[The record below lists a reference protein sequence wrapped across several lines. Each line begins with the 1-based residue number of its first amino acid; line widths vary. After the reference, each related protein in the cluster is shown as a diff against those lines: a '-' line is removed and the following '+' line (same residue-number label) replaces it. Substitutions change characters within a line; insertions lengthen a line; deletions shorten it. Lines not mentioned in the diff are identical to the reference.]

1 MAELRWVLLALGV
14 LLVVGV
20 YLWGRGAFRRN
31 EFSRRSRR
39 KRRSEPRIS
48 PDDEPI
54 SDDVLFTRPGEAVEP
69 ISTPALGPP
78 EEVDAHVTADEP
90 VEPAPGPEIGP
101 DKIVALRFVPRS
113 STLDAVEAVRALRDA
128 GLEHGRY
135 GIFHY
140 PDPIHAQEPQFSVA
154 SLTEPGSFDLDR
166 LYEQPLAGMSFFMI
180 LPGVGDPVDRFDAM
194 VGVARS
200 LAHRLD
206 AELFDDRG
214 SSWSI
219 QRERYIREEL
229 ISYRLQYSQS

>member
-14 LLVVGV
+14 LLVVAV

-31 EFSRRSRR
+31 ELSPRRSR

-48 PDDEPI
+48 PDDEPS
-54 SDDVLFTRPGEAVEP
+54 SDDVLFTRPGEPGEP
-69 ISTPALGPP
+69 MVAPVLDAP
-78 EEVDAHVTADEP
+78 EEPEAALAAGEP
-90 VEPAPGPEIGP
+90 FEASSAPAGGPE
-101 DKIVALRFVPRS
+101 KIVALRFVPRS
-113 STLDAVEAVRALRDA
+113 LELDAVEAVRALRDA

-140 PDPIHAQEPQFSVA
+140 PDPSQPQEPQFSVA

-194 VGVARS
+194 VGIARS

-229 ISYRLQYSQS
+229 ISYRLQFSPS